1 MENVVFIPNID
12 LGNNRSNPYHY
23 SIKSWKKWCDKN
35 NVILFEW
42 KDAVLDTKNFPI
54 TFQRYL
60 VFDILDQHKVQY
72 DQILMVDADT
82 IIHPDCPNFFN
93 ETYNK
98 FGVTINNGCYE
109 WVTRSINSWGN
120 ALFPNEPKL
129 KTWEYFNGGFQ
140 VVNKTH
146 KPFYT
151 AVAEFYQ
158 ENIQIINHYRN
169 LIKAGTDQ
177 TIINY
182 LTNLYGIEKHYLP
195 ECYNLQD
202 LFTKNLLHLPGHSHF
217 KDDLIFLDA
226 AWIYHF
232 NGIPTTPHN
241 RNTAYWMERTYKHLY
256 ND

>member
-1 MENVVFIPNID
+1 
-12 LGNNRSNPYHY
+12 
-23 SIKSWKKWCDKN
+23 
-35 NVILFEW
+35 
-42 KDAVLDTKNFPI
+42 
-54 TFQRYL
+54 
-60 VFDILDQHKVQY
+60 
-72 DQILMVDADT
+72 MVDADT

-98 FGVTINNGCYE
+98 FGVTLNNGCYE

-120 ALFPNEPKL
+120 ALFPDEPKP

-140 VVNKTH
+140 VVNKTY

-182 LTNLYGIEKHYLP
+182 LTNLYGIKKYYLP

-217 KDDLIFLDA
+217 KDDLIFL
-226 AWIYHF
+226 IS
-232 NGIPTTPHN
+232 II
-241 RNTAYWMERTYKHLY
+241 MC
-256 ND
+256 